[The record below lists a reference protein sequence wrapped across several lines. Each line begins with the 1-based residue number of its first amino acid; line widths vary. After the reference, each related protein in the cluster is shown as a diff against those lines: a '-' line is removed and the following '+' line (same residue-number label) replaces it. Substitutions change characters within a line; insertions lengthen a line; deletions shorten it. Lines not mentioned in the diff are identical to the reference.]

1 MKIISY
7 NLLLDFRVG
16 HHSTS
21 DDSSAYRPVEEV
33 QQWEEENP
41 LTRFKIYLENNNW
54 WSDKHQKDFTT
65 SAKKQV
71 Q

>member
-1 MKIISY
+1 M
-7 NLLLDFRVG
+7 DFRVG

-41 LTRFKIYLENNNW
+41 LIRFRIYLEKNNW
-54 WSDKHQKDFTT
+54 WSDQHQKDFVA

-71 Q
+71 SNFIIIVTN